1 MSSPRSAEEALLI
14 GPHDLSPRERGW
26 LAAAGLPLTHLYTV
40 AEIASLFRVKK
51 RTIYQWIDFGWLA
64 VCRIRP
70 HPSREHLRI
79 PLGEVM
85 RLLRAHDAITTH
97 VSAPAYCSGP
107 VSHLRAILG
116 TSSD

>member
-1 MSSPRSAEEALLI
+1 MSSPRSAEEGLLI
-14 GPHDLSPRERGW
+14 GPHDLSARERDW
-26 LAAAGLPLTHLYTV
+26 LLAAGLPLTHLYT
-40 AEIASLFRVKK
+40 AADIARLFGVKQ
-51 RTIYQWIDFGWLA
+51 RTIYQWIDFGWLG

-85 RLLRAHDAITTH
+85 RLLRAHDVTPHTSTPSS
-97 VSAPAYCSGP
+97 SARV

-116 TSSD
+116 TAAD